1 MIIEVGC
8 NMIQQAI
15 IYYMIGIY
23 AIINPNNEYYIG
35 KSTNIQRR
43 FGYYRST
50 PKGMPPKLKASFEE
64 FGFENH
70 QKIILLECKVDEL
83 PKWERFYQIK
93 HDAIYNG
100 LNKVLASETDLN
112 GKQSKEQVSKRAESN
127 RGKKRSQETKD
138 LMSKRALEQ
147 GDKYALRKPKI
158 VVAKHKES
166 GEVIEKSM
174 TQMTKYFKCEFKSF
188 SKRIGRLDVSKST
201 RKDLNEWYFYFK
213 NL

>member
-1 MIIEVGC
+1 
-8 NMIQQAI
+8 
-15 IYYMIGIY
+15 MIGIY

-50 PKGMPPKLKASFEE
+50 PKGMPPKLKASSEE

-127 RGKKRSQETKD
+127 RGKKRSKETKA
-138 LMSKRALEQ
+138 LLSKRTLEFT
-147 GDKYALRKPKI
+147 GKSNLKPPKI
-158 VVAKHKES
+158 VIAEHKVS
-166 GEVIEKSM
+166 GEIIEKSM
-174 TQMTKYFKCEFKSF
+174 TQMAKYFKCEFKAINIRVNNLI
-188 SKRIGRLDVSKST
+188 KNKSS
-201 RKDLNEWYFYFK
+201 RKDLDEWYFYFK